1 MLQLQKVTGYSY
13 SHEQHVIVIHT
24 GDGARLHTIE
34 DHWQRQ
40 RQQQRKEPS
49 GHDESHHRLRSPFRY
64 SLRFAGFLT
73 SRLDQFRCISFYALL
88 RASCY

>member
-40 RQQQRKEPS
+40 RQQQQRKEPS
-49 GHDESHHRLRSPFRY
+49 GHDESLHSLRSPFRF
-64 SLRFAGFLT
+64 SGFLT